1 MKPATDDELYAIWA
15 PCGGN
20 AEGLRAVYNLGARHG
35 RQQAAEDPP
44 LWPEPIKDRPP
55 TKDDLDA
62 IGFVQ
67 VLDERGNWTLGFRQE
82 AAKGRWR
89 HTPNWQPKPPT
100 PKEQALKHAQWL
112 LANLH
117 CSKEVESRLGQIRA
131 ALEAQS

>member
-82 AAKGRWR
+82 AVKGRWR

-100 PKEQALKHAQWL
+100 RRELALQF
-112 LANLH
+112 
-117 CSKEVESRLGQIRA
+117 LGTIEASGTFLPEITGTIRA
-131 ALEAQS
+131 ELEAQP